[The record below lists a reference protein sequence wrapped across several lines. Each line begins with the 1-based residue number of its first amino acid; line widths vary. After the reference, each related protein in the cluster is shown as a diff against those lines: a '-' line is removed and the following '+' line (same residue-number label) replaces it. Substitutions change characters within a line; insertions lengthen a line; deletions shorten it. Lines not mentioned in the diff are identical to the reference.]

1 MPDNTMKTILL
12 ILISAAL
19 LCACGN
25 KGPLYVPE
33 EETTAEQSSP
43 AEADAE
49 KEDKEKENS
58 ASR

>member
-1 MPDNTMKTILL
+1 MKTILL

-25 KGPLYVPE
+25 KGPLYLPE
-33 EETTAEQSSP
+33 EETTVEQSSS

-49 KEDKEKENS
+49 KEDKEKESS

>member
-1 MPDNTMKTILL
+1 MKTILL

-25 KGPLYVPE
+25 KGPLYLPE
-33 EETTAEQSSP
+33 EASTVEQSSS

-49 KEDKEKENS
+49 KEDKEKESS

>member
-1 MPDNTMKTILL
+1 M
-12 ILISAAL
+12 ISAAL

-25 KGPLYVPE
+25 KGPLYLPE
-33 EETTAEQSSP
+33 EETTVEQSSA

-49 KEDKEKENS
+49 KEDEEKESS